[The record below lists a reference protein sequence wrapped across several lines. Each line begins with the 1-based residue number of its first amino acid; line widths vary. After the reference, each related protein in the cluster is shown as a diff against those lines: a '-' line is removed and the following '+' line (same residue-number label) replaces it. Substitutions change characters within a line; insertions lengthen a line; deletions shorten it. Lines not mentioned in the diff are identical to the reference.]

1 MILAIFHCE
10 FIGNSLTLS
19 CILQLELSVLASGV
33 LRKNSRN
40 SRDKKDGNRGKEDD
54 EIKIHR
60 CERNIINDTR
70 LHKNFEIISF

>member
-33 LRKNSRN
+33 CEKILEILETKRTAIGE
-40 SRDKKDGNRGKEDD
+40 KKMMK
-54 EIKIHR
+54 
-60 CERNIINDTR
+60 
-70 LHKNFEIISF
+70 